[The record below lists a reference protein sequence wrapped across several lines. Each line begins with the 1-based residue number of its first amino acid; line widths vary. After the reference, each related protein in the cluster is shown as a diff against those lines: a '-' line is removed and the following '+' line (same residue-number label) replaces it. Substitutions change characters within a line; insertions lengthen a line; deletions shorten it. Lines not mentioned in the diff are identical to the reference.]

1 MLDHEQKLFTI
12 TDLKQYIYCPRIF
25 FYHACLPDIRPVT
38 YKMEAGID
46 AHDFERKRAAR
57 RTLHMYQLPEGKRH
71 LDVRLT
77 STVLTLTG
85 EVDEAVE
92 TDTELIPVDYKLARQ
107 AGYHFKLQLAAYGM
121 LLEETFGK
129 PVRRGFLYLLP
140 TRKAVEVPIT
150 AKMCLT
156 IRQALH
162 TMHDIQEREQM
173 PQATDWRQRC
183 ADCEFRR
190 FCNDV

>member
-1 MLDHEQKLFTI
+1 MLEHEQKLFTI

-46 AHDFERKRAAR
+46 AHELERKRAAR

-92 TDTELIPVDYKLARQ
+92 TDAELIPVDYKLARQ
-107 AGYHFKLQLAAYGM
+107 VGYHFKLQLAAYGM

-129 PVRRGFLYLLP
+129 SVRRGFLYLLP

-150 AKMCLT
+150 AKMRLT
-156 IRQALH
+156 IRQALDA
-162 TMHDIQEREQM
+162 MRDIQEREQM

-190 FCNDV
+190 YCNDV